1 MKKSREYDNL
11 KKGDYV
17 IIKTRIPWQ
26 FQQLQDWDRKE
37 VYYSVGEIT
46 KTRIHY
52 DELDVYFEDDN
63 KRYFGISY
71 DNIIFSSENK
81 EELEIILNQLKYNL

>member
-1 MKKSREYDNL
+1 MEKSQEYDNL
-11 KKGDYV
+11 KEGDYV
-17 IIKTRIPWQ
+17 IIKT
-26 FQQLQDWDRKE
+26 KE
-37 VYYSVGEIT
+37 VYHSVGEIT
-46 KTRIHY
+46 KARIYY

-81 EELEIILNQLKYNL
+81 EDLEIILNQLTYNL